1 MPNGQFGTVQFA
13 TGRFVT
19 AKGNPDMQ
27 FFDREKEKEMRRE
40 IKLKAL
46 EGKSAAFFA
55 KNPALRKRQIAFA
68 GLSLEDM

>member
-1 MPNGQFGTVQFA
+1 MRNGQFGTVQFA
-13 TGRFVT
+13 TEWFVT
-19 AKGNPDMQ
+19 LKESLNMQ

-40 IKLKAL
+40 INLKAL

-55 KNPALRKRQIAFA
+55 KNPTLRKRQIAFA

>member
-1 MPNGQFGTVQFA
+1 M
-13 TGRFVT
+13 
-19 AKGNPDMQ
+19 K

-40 IKLKAL
+40 INLKAL

>member
-1 MPNGQFGTVQFA
+1 
-13 TGRFVT
+13 
-19 AKGNPDMQ
+19 MQ

-40 IKLKAL
+40 INLKAL

-55 KNPALRKRQIAFA
+55 KNPTLSGRKISFS